1 MSFWCARRLASALK
15 KRVGI
20 EVLMQFE
27 RVARARR
34 VKSRAGCAC
43 HSALKRGE
51 RMSRL
56 ITATVL
62 LVFVFAGLTAAQ
74 DRKTFTVG
82 TATAARGQKATGTIE
97 VPAGSDAALSI
108 PVAVFHGAKPGPV
121 LAIVAGSHGTEYTS
135 IIALEKLITTLNPA
149 EISGTVIIVP
159 LINIQSF
166 EQKVP
171 HLNPID
177 KKSMNRWYPG
187 KMDGTQTDRA
197 SFLITKQVVEQ
208 CDHLIDLHGGDLDES
223 LRPYS
228 YWSKTGNEKQDQI
241 SREMVLAFGLDHII
255 ISTDRPKDPQASRYL
270 ENTATT
276 RGKPSITAEAGYAGT
291 VETDDLN
298 ALINGC
304 LNVMRYL
311 KMLRGAPAVIEH
323 PVWIEKVVTIASEQT
338 GMFYPLVKRGTY
350 VEQGM
355 NVGYVTDYVGKVIF
369 EARAPVA
376 GVVLYVCAVPSMT
389 KGATI
394 ANVGVV
400 AR

>member
-1 MSFWCARRLASALK
+1 
-15 KRVGI
+15 
-20 EVLMQFE
+20 
-27 RVARARR
+27 
-34 VKSRAGCAC
+34 
-43 HSALKRGE
+43 
-51 RMSRL
+51 MSRL
-56 ITATVL
+56 ITVIAL
-62 LVFVFAGLTAAQ
+62 LAFVFSGSTAAQ
-74 DRKTFTVG
+74 DRATFTVG
-82 TATAARGQKATGTIE
+82 TATAARGHKATGTIE

-135 IIALEKLITTLNPA
+135 IIALEKLINTLNPA
-149 EISGTVIIVP
+149 EIYGTVIIVP
-159 LINIQSF
+159 LINIPSF

-171 HLNPID
+171 HLNPVD

-197 SFLITKQVVEQ
+197 SFLITKQVVEH

-228 YWSKTGNEKQDQI
+228 YWTKTGNEKQDQI
-241 SREMVLAFGLDHII
+241 SKEMVLAFGLDTII

-298 ALINGC
+298 ALVNGC
-304 LNVMRYL
+304 LGVMRYL
-311 KMLRGAPAVIEH
+311 KMLPGAAAAIEH
-323 PVWIEKVVTIASEQT
+323 PVWIEKVVTLASEQT

-350 VEQGM
+350 VESGM
-355 NVGYVTDYVGKVIF
+355 KVGYVTDYLGNVVF
-369 EARAPVA
+369 EARAPAA
-376 GVVLYVCAVPSMT
+376 GVVLYVCAVPSMV

>member
-1 MSFWCARRLASALK
+1 VSRIAVIALFLFCS
-15 KRVGI
+15 G
-20 EVLMQFE
+20 F
-27 RVARARR
+27 
-34 VKSRAGCAC
+34 
-43 HSALKRGE
+43 
-51 RMSRL
+51 
-56 ITATVL
+56 
-62 LVFVFAGLTAAQ
+62 GLTAAQ
-74 DRKTFTVG
+74 DRAVFKVG
-82 TATAARGQKATGTIE
+82 TASAARGQKATGTIE
-97 VPAGSDAALSI
+97 VPAGLDAALSI
-108 PVAVFHGAKPGPV
+108 PVAVVNGTKPGPV
-121 LAIVAGSHGTEYTS
+121 LALVAGAHGTEYTS
-135 IIALEKLITTLNPA
+135 IIALEKLIGLLNPA

-171 HLNPID
+171 HLNPVD
-177 KKSMNRWYPG
+177 RKSMNRFYPG
-187 KMDGTQTDRA
+187 KIDGTQTERA
-197 SFLITKQVVEQ
+197 SYLITKEVVEK

-228 YWSKTGNEKQDQI
+228 YWTKTGNEKQDAI
-241 SREMVLAFGLDHII
+241 SREMLLAFGLDTII

-276 RGKPSITAEAGYAGT
+276 RGKPSITAEAGHAGT

-311 KMLRGAPAVIEH
+311 KMLPGQPQMIEH
-323 PVWIEKVVTIASEQT
+323 PVWIEKVVTIASDQT
-338 GMFYPLVKRGTY
+338 GIFYPLVKRGTY

-355 NVGYVTDYVGKVIF
+355 KVGYVTDYVGKTIF

-376 GVVLYVCAVPSMT
+376 GIILYVCAVPSMT

-400 AR
+400 VK